1 MRGIIMMYDDKF
13 NIKDMEDMQKLLR
26 ANNKTITCA
35 ESCTGGLIAS
45 LITEVSGSSDIFRG
59 SIVTYCN
66 DIKEQ
71 ELNVSKNTMIEH
83 GVVSN
88 QVVEEMCLG
97 VRKKFNSNYSISV
110 SGIAGP
116 GGGAENKPVGMICFA
131 IFEENS
137 KIISDTIYLKGSR
150 KSIQLGASKII
161 LKKIY
166 IFLQKRLDI

>member
-1 MRGIIMMYDDKF
+1 
-13 NIKDMEDMQKLLR
+13 
-26 ANNKTITCA
+26 
-35 ESCTGGLIAS
+35 
-45 LITEVSGSSDIFRG
+45 
-59 SIVTYCN
+59 
-66 DIKEQ
+66 
-71 ELNVSKNTMIEH
+71 MIEY
-83 GVVSN
+83 GVVST

-116 GGGAENKPVGMICFA
+116 GGGTENKPVGMICFS
-131 IFEENS
+131 IFEENT

-166 IFLQKRLDI
+166 KFLQKRLDI